1 MTREFTSGKRRYV
14 RAHGPFDGYLSESPK
29 TPVLIYDLNLGGGLI
44 DFTGEPPTGSTF
56 VLEIELP
63 YDGSITVNAETIY
76 REPSGMAVR
85 FVNLGANTAARLMR
99 AIEATGERHLHLPGT
114 PPRDRMR

>member
-14 RAHGPFDGYLSESPK
+14 RAHGPFNGYLSGSPK
-29 TPVLIYDLNLGGGLI
+29 IPVLIYDLNLGGGLV
-44 DFTGEPPTGSTF
+44 DFTGEPPKGSTS

-63 YDGSITVNAETIY
+63 HDGSITVNAETIY

-85 FVNLGANTAARLMR
+85 FVNLAANTAARLMR
-99 AIEATGERHLHLPGT
+99 AIEATGEPKST
-114 PPRDRMR
+114 TTST